1 MNGWINYATI
11 QALGSLGE
19 FVSALA
25 VVISL
30 IYLARQMQQNTI
42 SVRAASFNSM
52 VQNSLRLLE
61 HTFGD
66 AELAEFLDR
75 AEQDPSALTSP
86 ERRRWDSYMT
96 AVYRHFGNVVYQ
108 YRAGALDQQMW
119 ESYERTLRDHLRVPA
134 WGQWF
139 HANRH
144 VFSDALQDHVE
155 RLMDE
160 LAEESRAQR

>member
-1 MNGWINYATI
+1 MRDWINYSTI

-30 IYLARQMQQNTI
+30 IYLARQMQQNTT

-52 VQNSLRLLE
+52 VQNSIRLLE
-61 HTFGD
+61 QTFSQG
-66 AELAEFLDR
+66 EVAEFLAR
-75 AEQDPSALTSP
+75 AEKDPSSLTAG
-86 ERRRWDSYMT
+86 ERRRWDAYMT
-96 AVYRHFGNVVYQ
+96 AVYRHFGNLVYQ
-108 YRAGALDQQMW
+108 YRVGALDDQMW
-119 ESYERTLRDHLRVPA
+119 ESYDRTLRDHLRSPA

-144 VFSDALQDHVE
+144 VFSDALQEHVE
-155 RLMDE
+155 ELLDE
-160 LAEESRAQR
+160 LSEERRAR